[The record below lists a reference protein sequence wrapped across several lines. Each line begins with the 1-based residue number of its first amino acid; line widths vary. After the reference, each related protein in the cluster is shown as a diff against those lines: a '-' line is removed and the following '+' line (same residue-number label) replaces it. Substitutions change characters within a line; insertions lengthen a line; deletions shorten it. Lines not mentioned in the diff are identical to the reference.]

1 MATLALKM
9 ATGDYGHTRPLK
21 DGTVVS
27 ERVGFEH
34 IQMPSIINAF
44 RRMIRDL
51 EFDVSE
57 MALSTY
63 LCARAHGIPITA
75 LPVFLVR
82 AFHHGPIV
90 YNVKSGIE
98 APTDL
103 RGRRVGVR
111 AYTVTSGV
119 WTRGILQSQYG
130 VDLDEV
136 TWVINSD
143 EHVAEYQAPANVE
156 SAPFDR
162 SLADLLRDGEI
173 DAAIGVTPSSEDG
186 FAPLIPNAQDAAVSW
201 LKATGVYPINHTLV
215 VRNEHLA
222 AHPWLAVEL
231 FGLFKQ
237 AKEQFLP
244 TLDTA
249 ADLGNEDE
257 RAREARGVLQG
268 DPLPFG
274 VEANRATLET
284 FIGFTADQH
293 IIPHAIPPEE
303 AFEPSTLKLEG

>member
-21 DGTVVS
+21 DGTVIS

-34 IQMPSIINAF
+34 VPTPSIINAF

-82 AFHHGPIV
+82 AFHHGSIV
-90 YNVKSGIE
+90 YSVKSGIE
-98 APTDL
+98 APADL

-111 AYTVTSGV
+111 AYTVTTGV

-143 EHVAEYQAPANVE
+143 EHVAEYQAPATVE

-173 DAAIGVTPSSEDG
+173 DAAIGVAPSSEDG
-186 FAPLIPNAQDAAVSW
+186 F
-201 LKATGVYPINHTLV
+201 
-215 VRNEHLA
+215 
-222 AHPWLAVEL
+222 
-231 FGLFKQ
+231 
-237 AKEQFLP
+237 LP
-244 TLDTA
+244 
-249 ADLGNEDE
+249 
-257 RAREARGVLQG
+257 
-268 DPLPFG
+268 
-274 VEANRATLET
+274 
-284 FIGFTADQH
+284 
-293 IIPHAIPPEE
+293 
-303 AFEPSTLKLEG
+303 